1 MNEAITPWSV
11 KGIDEETRK
20 IAREKAKEARLPIGT
35 WINKII
41 LEQQAQVARNDSNLP
56 NSEEQNAYEPKEF
69 PTQKDV
75 DVQGLSKALGEYDS
89 RLEKELRPIIFG
101 LNELALRLVAAEA
114 LKSKQKKSYQ
124 NQAPIEDIGEELVNE
139 EIGNDDDINKESY
152 IADERPAPVPPTF
165 DLEQSGEELFSDH
178 EEFDYSEEVSTLDK
192 EKLVEPNATTT
203 PEGVKRKPLNKW
215 LLILPLLV
223 FLGGM
228 ISVTAFIFPTHYKT
242 FFYKYSDAMLVNMS
256 SIFKTV
262 EDAYD
267 EVDHIVTKTILKFI
281 GLKDDPKV
289 SSEAIESEKGS
300 SKGVFSAGTEAA
312 QIGQSNEHLN
322 SRTTKKPIPNSRV
335 ASTYPESEK
344 KKKVNLI
351 LSLSN
356 KPSAHTE
363 VILRQANKG
372 CLTKKILKT
381 RTCWRMQIKGIQR
394 LNTI

>member
-1 MNEAITPWSV
+1 MNEALTPWSV
-11 KGIDEETRK
+11 KGIDDETRK
-20 IAREKAKEARLPIGT
+20 IARQKAKEARLPIGT

-41 LEQQAQVARNDSNLP
+41 LEQQAQVSRNNSNLP
-56 NSEEQNAYEPKEF
+56 NSEEQNAYESKEF
-69 PTQKDV
+69 PTRKDV
-75 DVQGLSKALGEYDS
+75 DVRGISKALEEYDS

-114 LKSKQKKSYQ
+114 LKSKPQKSYQ
-124 NQAPIEDIGEELVNE
+124 NEAPIEDIGEELVNE
-139 EIGNDDDINKESY
+139 EIANDDDINKESY
-152 IADERPAPVPPTF
+152 IAHERPAPVPPTF

-203 PEGVKRKPLNKW
+203 SEGVKTKPLNKW
-215 LLILPLLV
+215 LLILPFLV

-289 SSEAIESEKGS
+289 SSETIESDRGS
-300 SKGVFSAGTEAA
+300 GKGVFSAGAGAA
-312 QIGQSNEHLN
+312 QIGQSNEYLN
-322 SRTTKKPIPNSRV
+322 SRTTQKLIPNLEV
-335 ASTYPESEK
+335 ASTYPESKK
-344 KKKVNLI
+344 KKKVNLN

-356 KPSAHTE
+356 KPSVHTE
-363 VILRQANKG
+363 VMLRQAKNV
-372 CLTKKILKT
+372 CLPKKILRT
-381 RTCWRMQIKGIQR
+381 RTC
-394 LNTI
+394 

>member
-1 MNEAITPWSV
+1 MNEALTPWSV

-20 IAREKAKEARLPIGT
+20 IARQKAKEARLPIGT

-41 LEQQAQVARNDSNLP
+41 LEQQAQVSRNNSNLP
-56 NSEEQNAYEPKEF
+56 NSEEQNAYEQKEF

-75 DVQGLSKALGEYDS
+75 DIQVLSKALEEYDS

-114 LKSKQKKSYQ
+114 LKSKPKKSNQ
-124 NQAPIEDIGEELVNE
+124 NQAPIGDIGEELVIG
-139 EIGNDDDINKESY
+139 EIANDDDINKESY

-165 DLEQSGEELFSDH
+165 DLAQSGEELFSDH

-192 EKLVEPNATTT
+192 EKLVEPNATPT
-203 PEGVKRKPLNKW
+203 PERVKRKPLNKW
-215 LLILPLLV
+215 LLILALLV

-228 ISVTAFIFPTHYKT
+228 ISVTALIFPTHYKT
-242 FFYKYSDAMLVNMS
+242 FFYKYSDAMLVNVS

-289 SSEAIESEKGS
+289 SSEAIESDRGS
-300 SKGVFSAGTEAA
+300 SKGVSSAGTGVAE
-312 QIGQSNEHLN
+312 IGQSNEYLN
-322 SRTTKKPIPNSRV
+322 SRTTQKPIPDSKV
-335 ASTYPESEK
+335 ASTYAESEK
-344 KKKVNLI
+344 KK
-351 LSLSN
+351 
-356 KPSAHTE
+356 
-363 VILRQANKG
+363 
-372 CLTKKILKT
+372 
-381 RTCWRMQIKGIQR
+381 RT
-394 LNTI
+394 